1 MKDPISK
8 WANDAQKKANQAQ
21 KNRKKEKV
29 LVTTDFAD
37 QGFDAIHELY
47 ELNKYIETRLE
58 ELRKDIATYVDDNY
72 EPTIVARYDE
82 LTKIKHFINK
92 SNQ

>member
-8 WANDAQKKANQAQ
+8 WANEAQKRQQEAI
-21 KNRKKEKV
+21 

-47 ELNKYIETRLE
+47 EVNKYIETRLE
-58 ELRKDIATYVDDNY
+58 ELRKDIETYVDENY
-72 EPTIVARYDE
+72 EPTIIARYDE

-92 SNQ
+92 LNQ

>member
-8 WANDAQKKANQAQ
+8 WANEAQKKEQEAI
-21 KNRKKEKV
+21 
-29 LVTTDFAD
+29 LVTTNFAD

-47 ELNKYIETRLE
+47 EVNKYIETRLE
-58 ELRKDIATYVDDNY
+58 ELRGDIESYVAEHYD
-72 EPTIVARYDE
+72 PIILARYDE

-92 SNQ
+92 LNK

>member
-8 WANDAQKKANQAQ
+8 WANEAQKRN
-21 KNRKKEKV
+21 KEN
-29 LVTTDFAD
+29 FAD
-37 QGFDAIHELY
+37 MREAELAKKDMLDEALDAMHELY

-58 ELRKDIATYVDDNY
+58 EFRKDIETYVDENY
-72 EPTIVARYDE
+72 EPTIIARYDE

-92 SNQ
+92 LNQ

>member
-8 WANDAQKKANQAQ
+8 WANDAQKAQ

-47 ELNKYIETRLE
+47 EVNKYIETRLE
-58 ELRKDIATYVDDNY
+58 ELRGDIESYVAEHYD
-72 EPTIVARYDE
+72 PIILARYDE

-92 SNQ
+92 LNQ